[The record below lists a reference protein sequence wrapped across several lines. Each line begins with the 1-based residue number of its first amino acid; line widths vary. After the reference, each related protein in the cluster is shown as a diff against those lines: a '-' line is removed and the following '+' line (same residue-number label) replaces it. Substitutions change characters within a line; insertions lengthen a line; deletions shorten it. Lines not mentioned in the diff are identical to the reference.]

1 MMKIVK
7 KITGVFKPS
16 NVLCLIVGIVL
27 AVVALYCIRRF
38 ATKDLVGDLLA
49 ATGAESFEDS
59 YEDEPEMEG
68 FENDEDEKYED
79 EAPEKKTGAARLL
92 DAVGIDLGQ

>member
-27 AVVALYCIRRF
+27 AVVALYCIKRF
-38 ATKDLVGDLLA
+38 AKKDLIDDLLS
-49 ATGAESFEDS
+49 ATGAESF
-59 YEDEPEMEG
+59 EDEPEMEG
-68 FENDEDEKYED
+68 FETDDEEKYED

-92 DAVGIDLGQ
+92 DAIGIDLGQ

>member
-38 ATKDLVGDLLA
+38 ANGKDLVGDLLS
-49 ATGAESFEDS
+49 ATGAESF
-59 YEDEPEMEG
+59 EDEPEMEG
-68 FENDEDEKYED
+68 FETDDEEKYED

-92 DAVGIDLGQ
+92 DAIGIDLGQ